1 MSSRLPI
8 LSPLGQPVSAEL
20 ASLTAGI
27 GWFIGLTLAGMA
39 LGTLYYL
46 AVAQVV
52 LHSQPNWGDVIRNL
66 PRAFWQVFCL
76 ALVWLG
82 LIILTSVPFSCLIPQ
97 MSLGGISQFALL
109 FYLAVLAWLFF
120 PLIFSAHGI
129 FVYRD
134 KMSVSVMKSVQLTR
148 ITMPS
153 TTLFLLVGFLIT
165 QGLDII
171 WRWPDES
178 SLLMLVGLAGHA
190 FVSTAILAASFVYY
204 RDATLWVQNIFSR
217 ALSQRQV

>member
-1 MSSRLPI
+1 
-8 LSPLGQPVSAEL
+8 
-20 ASLTAGI
+20 
-27 GWFIGLTLAGMA
+27 
-39 LGTLYYL
+39 
-46 AVAQVV
+46 
-52 LHSQPNWGDVIRNL
+52 
-66 PRAFWQVFCL
+66 
-76 ALVWLG
+76 
-82 LIILTSVPFSCLIPQ
+82 
-97 MSLGGISQFALL
+97 
-109 FYLAVLAWLFF
+109 VLAWLFF